1 MLEKEKGANPF
12 GACANSYPTKPVWH
26 IQQGKWDMA
35 AGFISFVELVTCTKK
50 LEFRVLTGFSWSSL
64 SWPLFVGCVLLIRPR
79 SGKRG
84 GRVPCSRF
92 RPQRLDFHHT
102 HFPKCNT
109 EAPRFA
115 LRFWVAQRFQR
126 CGSSSHAD
134 RL

>member
-1 MLEKEKGANPF
+1 
-12 GACANSYPTKPVWH
+12 
-26 IQQGKWDMA
+26 MA
-35 AGFISFVELVTCTKK
+35 ARFISFVELVTCPKK
-50 LEFRVLTGFSWSSL
+50 LKFRVLTRFSWSSL

-102 HFPKCNT
+102 HFPKCDT
-109 EAPRFA
+109 EVPS
-115 LRFWVAQRFQR
+115 LRRVLGGGFWVAQRFQR
-126 CGSSSHAD
+126 CGSSSRAD